1 MAYYSQPD
9 SIPRLS
15 EALNQ
20 LTVDQLKK
28 LASLVSEN
36 KLPLR
41 KLELVNCILQGMEGD
56 ALRQVWERCNT
67 LQKAAIA
74 EVVHAD
80 SDRFNKNRFICKYGK
95 SPSWRTGQSYS
106 PHYKPS
112 VLSLFFYAGTMPQ
125 DLKARLKAFVPPPVP
140 TPIPSVET
148 VGDTRPGRQRRY
160 EPGQRQPKI
169 HILNLP
175 QKLQDTEHVA
185 RRDLQSVLR
194 LVDLGKVSVSDKT
207 FFPTTATLSAI
218 ADVLEAGDYYS
229 DWPAKLSPGGW
240 RYDYD
245 IGFIKPFA
253 WVMLLQAAKFVE
265 LNGKRLSLTKAGQ
278 KALGDPPEKSL
289 QTLWKAWLKN
299 TLLDELRRVESIKGQ
314 TGKAKRSL
322 TAVAGRR
329 SKIVEAL
336 KDCPVGRWVSLMDF
350 LRYIIA
356 AGYEFEVSRNPESLT
371 LEDHGPIYEASFVVL
386 EARYIAAFLFEYAA
400 TLGLIDV
407 AYVHPDDALFQWSMD
422 GGLIAAESADT
433 TDKGKEDKQEDD
445 EEEEKG
451 RSPLRVITFDLDTSF
466 FGFRTEDCLS
476 RYDGLSYFRITPLG
490 AYLLGL
496 SDRCVPTTLPQK
508 QVLRVLPN
516 REVVALQTLSRAD
529 RLMLD
534 SLLQPVSD
542 SVWQLEQAKLLDAIA
557 QGRTVEELQ
566 AFLEANSVE
575 ALPQTVLQFLSD
587 LQSRTNRLQPLGT
600 ARVIRCADA
609 ALAMQIANDSR
620 TKAYC
625 FLADQSQAIAAGQAT
640 YLIVPLESETKFNN
654 ALKKLGYSL
663 PGLG

>member
-15 EALNQ
+15 EALNH
-20 LTVDQLKK
+20 LTVDQIKS
-28 LASLVSEN
+28 LAGLVSED
-36 KLPLR
+36 KPPLR
-41 KLELVNCILQGMEGD
+41 KTELVNFVLQGMEGD
-56 ALRQVWERCNT
+56 ALRRLWERCDL
-67 LQKAAIA
+67 LQRAAIA
-74 EVVHAD
+74 EVVHAED
-80 SDRFNKNRFICKYGK
+80 DRFNKTRFACKYGK
-95 SPSWRTGQSYS
+95 SPKWGTGSTYSY
-106 PHYKPS
+106 HFKPS
-112 VLSLFFYAGTMPQ
+112 VLSLFFYAGTMPK
-125 DLKARLKAFVPPPVP
+125 DLKARLKAFVPPPEP

-148 VGDTRPGRQRRY
+148 VGDTQPAQQRRY
-160 EPGQRQPKI
+160 ESGQRQPKI
-169 HILNLP
+169 HTLHLP
-175 QKLQDTEHVA
+175 QKLQDTEQIA
-185 RRDLQSVLR
+185 RRDLQAVLR

-218 ADVLEAGDYYS
+218 AEVLEAGDYYS
-229 DWPAKLSPGGW
+229 DWPAKESPGGW
-240 RYDYD
+240 RYSYD

-265 LNGKRLSLTKAGQ
+265 LNGKRLSLTKTGQ
-278 KALGDPPEKSL
+278 KALGDPPEKTL

-336 KDCPVGRWVSLMDF
+336 KDCPVGRWVSLMHF

-371 LEDHGPIYEASFVVL
+371 LEDHGPIYSASFVIL
-386 EARYIAAFLFEYAA
+386 EARYVAAFLFEYAA

-407 AYVHPDDALFQWSMD
+407 AYVHPDDALFQWSLE
-422 GGLIAAESADT
+422 GGLLNLDKVAEN
-433 TDKGKEDKQEDD
+433 TDDDDGETALSKVIQILSNDSPFEDFHT
-445 EEEEKG
+445 
-451 RSPLRVITFDLDTSF
+451 RN
-466 FGFRTEDCLS
+466 CLS
-476 RYDGLSYFRITPLG
+476 RYDGLSYFRLTPLG
-490 AYLLGL
+490 AYVLGL
-496 SDRCVPTTLPQK
+496 SDRYVPAALPQK

-587 LQSRTNRLQPLGT
+587 LQGRTTRLQPLST

-625 FLADQSQAIAAGQAT
+625 FLADQPQAIAAGQAT

>member
-15 EALNQ
+15 EALNH
-20 LTVDQLKK
+20 LTVDQIKS
-28 LASLVSEN
+28 LAGLVSED
-36 KLPLR
+36 KPPLR
-41 KLELVNCILQGMEGD
+41 KTELVNFVLQGMEGD
-56 ALRQVWERCNT
+56 ALRRLWERCDL
-67 LQKAAIA
+67 LQRAAIA
-74 EVVHAD
+74 EVVHAED
-80 SDRFNKNRFICKYGK
+80 DRFNKTRFACKYGK
-95 SPSWRTGQSYS
+95 SPKWGTGSTYSY
-106 PHYKPS
+106 HFKPS
-112 VLSLFFYAGTMPQ
+112 VLSLFFYAGTMPK
-125 DLKARLKAFVPPPVP
+125 DLKARLKAFVPPPEP

-148 VGDTRPGRQRRY
+148 VGDTQPAQQRRY
-160 EPGQRQPKI
+160 ESGQRQPKI
-169 HILNLP
+169 HTLHLP
-175 QKLQDTEHVA
+175 QKLQDTEQIA
-185 RRDLQSVLR
+185 RRDLQAVLR

-218 ADVLEAGDYYS
+218 AEVLEAGDYYS
-229 DWPAKLSPGGW
+229 AWPAKESPGGW
-240 RYDYD
+240 RYSYD

-278 KALGDPPEKSL
+278 KALGDPPEKTL

-336 KDCPVGRWVSLMDF
+336 KDCPVGRWVSLMHF

-371 LEDHGPIYEASFVVL
+371 LEDHGPIYSASFVIL
-386 EARYIAAFLFEYAA
+386 EARYVAAFLFEYAA

-407 AYVHPDDALFQWSMD
+407 AYVHPDDALFQWSLE
-422 GGLIAAESADT
+422 GGLLNPDKVAEN
-433 TDKGKEDKQEDD
+433 TDDD
-445 EEEEKG
+445 DGETALSKVIQILSND
-451 RSPLRVITFDLDTSF
+451 SP
-466 FGFRTEDCLS
+466 FGDFHTRNCLS
-476 RYDGLSYFRITPLG
+476 RYDGLSYFRLTPLG
-490 AYLLGL
+490 AYVLGL
-496 SDRCVPTTLPQK
+496 SDRYVPAALPQK

-587 LQSRTNRLQPLGT
+587 LQSRTTRLQPLST

-625 FLADQSQAIAAGQAT
+625 FLADQPQAIAAGQAT

>member
-15 EALNQ
+15 EALNH
-20 LTVDQLKK
+20 LNVDQLKS
-28 LASLVSEN
+28 LAGLVSEG

-41 KLELVNCILQGMEGD
+41 KAELVDCILQSMEGD
-56 ALRQVWERCNT
+56 ALHRVWDRCDG
-67 LQKAAIA
+67 LQRAAIA

-80 SDRFNKNRFICKYGK
+80 DDRFHKTRFICKYGK
-95 SPSWRTGQSYS
+95 SPRWGTGSTYSY
-106 PHYKPS
+106 HYKPS
-112 VLSLFFYAGTMPQ
+112 VLSLFFYHGTMPK

-148 VGDTRPGRQRRY
+148 LGETQPAQQKRYKSRQRQS
-160 EPGQRQPKI
+160 EI
-169 HILNLP
+169 HILELP
-175 QKLQDTEHVA
+175 QRLQDTEQIA
-185 RRDLQSVLR
+185 RRDLQTVLR

-218 ADVLEAGDYYS
+218 ADVLESGDYYS
-229 DWPAKLSPGGW
+229 DWSPKLSPGGW

-245 IGFIKPFA
+245 IGFIRPFA

-265 LNGKRLSLTKAGQ
+265 MSGKRLSLTKAGQ
-278 KALGDPPEKSL
+278 KALSDSPEKSL

-336 KDCPVGRWVSLMDF
+336 KDCPVGRWVSLMTF
-350 LRYIIA
+350 LRYVIA

-371 LEDHGPIYEASFVVL
+371 LEDYGPIYYDSFLIL
-386 EARYIAAFLFEYAA
+386 EARYTAAFLFEYVA

-407 AYVHPDDALFQWSMD
+407 AYVHPDDALFQWSSG
-422 GGLIAAESADT
+422 GGLLSAEAATENTEAAAGEETALDRAIQT
-433 TDKGKEDKQEDD
+433 LNEDD
-445 EEEEKG
+445 PFG
-451 RSPLRVITFDLDTSF
+451 SF
-466 FGFRTEDCLS
+466 STEACLS
-476 RYDGLSYFRITPLG
+476 RYDGLSYFRLTPLG

-496 SDRCVPTTLPQK
+496 SDRYVPAALLQK

-516 REVVALQTLSRAD
+516 REVVALQALSRGD

-534 SLLQPVSD
+534 SFLQPVSD
-542 SVWQLEQAKLLDAIA
+542 SVWQLDQAKLLDAIA

-575 ALPQTVLQFLSD
+575 ALPQPVQQFLSD
-587 LQSRTNRLQPLGT
+587 LQGRATCLQPLST

-625 FLADQSQAIAAGQAT
+625 FLADQPQAIAAGQAA
-640 YLIVPLESETKFNN
+640 YLVVPLDSETKFSN

>member
-15 EALNQ
+15 EALNH
-20 LTVDQLKK
+20 LTVDQLKS
-28 LASLVSEN
+28 LAGLVSED
-36 KLPLR
+36 KPPLR
-41 KLELVNCILQGMEGD
+41 KTELVNFILQGMEGG
-56 ALRQVWERCNT
+56 ALRRLWERCDL
-67 LQKAAIA
+67 LQRAAIA
-74 EVVHAD
+74 EVVHAED
-80 SDRFNKNRFICKYGK
+80 DRFNKTRFACKYGK
-95 SPSWRTGQSYS
+95 SPKWGTGSTYSY
-106 PHYKPS
+106 HFKPS
-112 VLSLFFYAGTMPQ
+112 VLSLFFYAGTMPK
-125 DLKARLKAFVPPPVP
+125 DLKARLKAFVPPPEP

-148 VGDTRPGRQRRY
+148 VGDSQPAQQRRY
-160 EPGQRQPKI
+160 ESGQRQPKI
-169 HILNLP
+169 HTLHLP
-175 QKLQDTEHVA
+175 QKLQDTEQIA
-185 RRDLQSVLR
+185 RRDLQAVLR

-218 ADVLEAGDYYS
+218 AEVLEAGDYYS
-229 DWPAKLSPGGW
+229 DWPAKESPGGW
-240 RYDYD
+240 RYSYD

-265 LNGKRLSLTKAGQ
+265 LNGKRLSLTKTGQ
-278 KALGDPPEKSL
+278 KALGDPPEKTL

-336 KDCPVGRWVSLMDF
+336 KDCPVGRWVSLMHF

-371 LEDHGPIYEASFVVL
+371 LEDHGPIYSASFVIL
-386 EARYIAAFLFEYAA
+386 EARYVAAFLFEYAA

-407 AYVHPDDALFQWSMD
+407 AYVHPDDALFQWSLE
-422 GGLIAAESADT
+422 GGLLNLDKVAEN
-433 TDKGKEDKQEDD
+433 TDDDDGETALSKVIQILSNDSPFEDFHT
-445 EEEEKG
+445 
-451 RSPLRVITFDLDTSF
+451 RN
-466 FGFRTEDCLS
+466 CLS
-476 RYDGLSYFRITPLG
+476 RYDGLSYFRLTPLG
-490 AYLLGL
+490 AYVLGL
-496 SDRCVPTTLPQK
+496 SDRYVPAALPQK

-516 REVVALQTLSRAD
+516 REVVALQPLSRAD

-587 LQSRTNRLQPLGT
+587 LQGRTTRLQPLST

-625 FLADQSQAIAAGQAT
+625 FLADQPQAIAAGQAT